1 MTIGSGYDLYRSY
14 YLDPISDV
22 TGSRELRDPTDP
34 NLQNQKFT
42 ADPDEEKKPG
52 RRSSPEECETCRNRK
67 YQDGSNE
74 SNVSYKAATHISPE
88 NSGAAVRSHE
98 NEHVSN
104 AYKSASD
111 KDGEVLSCSVSIQT
125 SVCPECGR
133 SYISGGKTNTMI
145 KYTNESNPYQKD
157 LKTTDGIKLRGAN
170 IDLVA

>member
-1 MTIGSGYDLYRSY
+1 
-14 YLDPISDV
+14 
-22 TGSRELRDPTDP
+22 
-34 NLQNQKFT
+34 
-42 ADPDEEKKPG
+42 
-52 RRSSPEECETCRNRK
+52 
-67 YQDGSNE
+67 
-74 SNVSYKAATHISPE
+74 
-88 NSGAAVRSHE
+88 VRSHE

-111 KDGEVLSCSVSIQT
+111 NDGEVLSCSVSVKT

-157 LKTTDGIKLRGAN
+157 LKATDGIKLRGAN